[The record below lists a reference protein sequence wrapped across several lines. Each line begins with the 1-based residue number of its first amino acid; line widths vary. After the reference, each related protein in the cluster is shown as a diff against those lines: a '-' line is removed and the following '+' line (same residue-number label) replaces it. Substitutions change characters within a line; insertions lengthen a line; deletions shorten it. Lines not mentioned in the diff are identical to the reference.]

1 LTYCK
6 QAGDFDP
13 VPILTSLS
21 ASETSATALSHTQYQ
36 TRPIAILIPPHYGIE
51 KRFCAK
57 DLDMNALRR
66 RPSKKNWIRFAMKL
80 GLLATDAAVW
90 SSVARMLSDRDDA
103 TEIRR
108 ESLASNLS
116 PNRGW
121 SHASTLF
128 IGVAIGVG
136 VGMLFAPVSGQE
148 ARNTLRETAAD
159 VKDKVSNASG
169 WATRGPSTASRRST
183 GTYAE

>member
-1 LTYCK
+1 
-6 QAGDFDP
+6 
-13 VPILTSLS
+13 VPIVTLLS
-21 ASETSATALSHTQYQ
+21 AFEALATGLSHTQYQ
-36 TRPIAILIPPHYGIE
+36 TRPIAILIPPHYGIK

-57 DLDMNALRR
+57 DLNMNALRR

-90 SSVARMLSDRDDA
+90 SSIGRMLSDRDDA
-103 TEIRR
+103 TDFRR
-108 ESLASNLS
+108 EHLASNLS

-128 IGVAIGVG
+128 VGVAIGVG
-136 VGMLFAPVSGQE
+136 IGMLFAPVSGEE

-159 VKDKVSNASG
+159 MKEKVSNASAWG
-169 WATRGPSTASRRST
+169 ARGFSAASRRST